1 MHATANL
8 MTPDLATPVQATI
21 PDLIDANQKDLFRN
35 NCNKKPFLFRHNL
48 CEVEQFQPA
57 YLRMIAQRF
66 VDAETPI
73 YCSPGK
79 GKVDAGFDAPDEG
92 GKHFTAAE
100 ALEQMA
106 DEQLLFKMPKISR
119 LPEYAPFVEKS
130 FNQILEM
137 SGLPT
142 KGWDAWRSISVFMAG
157 PRRITPYHIDAELG
171 YLCQVTG
178 TKSVWVA
185 DGNDRDILTEDELER
200 FWRGEGQSAK
210 FKAVAEQRATRF
222 TLSPGV
228 GVHIPINFPH
238 WVENDDNVSMSVSLG
253 FHAVKYRP
261 GAVHRFNSY
270 LRQMHL
276 KPTPP
281 GKVKWLDA
289 LKENVYETGKAAAT
303 AMKRA
308 PAKA

>member
-1 MHATANL
+1 
-8 MTPDLATPVQATI
+8 
-21 PDLIDANQKDLFRN
+21 
-35 NCNKKPFLFRHNL
+35 
-48 CEVEQFQPA
+48 VEEFQPA
-57 YLRMIAQRF
+57 YLRRIAQRF
-66 VDAETPI
+66 VDADAPI

-92 GKHFTAAE
+92 GKHFTPAQ

-119 LPEYAPFVEKS
+119 LPEYQEFVEHS

-157 PRRITPYHIDAELG
+157 PHRITPYHIDAEMG

-178 TKSVWVA
+178 TKSVWIA
-185 DGNDRDILTEDELER
+185 DGTDREILTELELEG
-200 FWRGEGQSAK
+200 FWRGEGQAAK
-210 FKAVAEQRATRF
+210 FKQVAEERALKF
-222 TLSPGV
+222 TLEPGM

-238 WVENDDNVSMSVSLG
+238 WVENGDNVSMSVSLG

-281 GKVKWLDA
+281 GKVAWLDA
-289 LKENVYETGKAAAT
+289 LKENIYETGKAIAGIR
-303 AMKRA
+303 RA
-308 PAKA
+308 PVKAS